1 MSFPLLQGI
10 ELLSQIQLALHS
22 DNETRKNT
30 ANEMIQEFIVLSTDA
45 LHRSG
50 ELALKFRESTQKMID
65 EALLLRDA
73 AHIEALNRMKEFE
86 QKIKEDANKCKE
98 EAEHDDT
105 IQKLRDA
112 AQKMR
117 EEAHRLR
124 DTSQKISDDT
134 QQMNDDTIYIDQ

>member
-10 ELLSQIQLALHS
+10 ELLSQVQLALHS

-30 ANEMIQEFIVLSTDA
+30 ASEMLQEFIVLSTEA

-50 ELALKFRESTQKMID
+50 QLALTFRELSQKMID
-65 EALLLRDA
+65 EAQLLRDA
-73 AHIEALNRMKEFE
+73 AHIEALNRMKVFE
-86 QKIKEDANKCKE
+86 QKIKEDANTCKE
-98 EAEHDDT
+98 HAEHDDT

-117 EEAHRLR
+117 EEAHKLR
-124 DTSQKISDDT
+124 DTSSQKITD
-134 QQMNDDTIYIDQ
+134 DDTICIDHQ